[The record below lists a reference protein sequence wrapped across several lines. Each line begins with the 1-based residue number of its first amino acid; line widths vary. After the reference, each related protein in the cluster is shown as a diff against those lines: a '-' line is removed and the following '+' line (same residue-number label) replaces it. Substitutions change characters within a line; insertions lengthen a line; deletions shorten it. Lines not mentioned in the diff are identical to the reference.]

1 MKWLKLFFKIIL
13 FLMVV
18 VFFVEMVLMLTK
30 GDSTIILKKPHIL
43 VVELNGVI
51 VDSKKVIKKLERATK
66 DENIKGVILKI
77 NSPGGAVAPSQE
89 IYKFIRN
96 MKKPVYAAISTLGA
110 SGGYYV
116 ASACDKIFA
125 LSGSIT
131 GSIGVIMK
139 FSNLKELY
147 NKIGIKVVTIKS
159 GKFKDIG
166 SSSREMTKEEKKLL
180 ENAIMD
186 VYNQFIEDILKTR
199 NIKRELLLKY
209 ADGRIITGNQAK
221 KIGLVD
227 AIGTYRDAFVSMK
240 KDFHFTNDVILFEP
254 EERKGVL
261 KELLDGITHIKMKF
275 EETGIFY
282 YLYEN

>member
-1 MKWLKLFFKIIL
+1 MKWVKLLFKFIL
-13 FLMVV
+13 FLIVII
-18 VFFVEMVLMLTK
+18 FFIEMVLMLTK
-30 GDSTIILKKPHIL
+30 GDSSVLLKKPHVL

-51 VDSKKVIKKLERATK
+51 VDSKKVTKKLERAEK
-66 DENIKGVILKI
+66 DEYIKGVILKI

-89 IYKFIRN
+89 IYRFIRN

-147 NKIGIKVVTIKS
+147 DKIGIKVVTIKS

-166 SSSREMTKEEKKLL
+166 SSSREMTKEEKRLL
-180 ENAIMD
+180 ENAIKD
-186 VYNQFIEDILKTR
+186 VYNQFVEDIIKAR
-199 NIKRELLLKY
+199 SIKRELLLKY
-209 ADGRIITGNQAK
+209 ADGRILTGNQAK
-221 KIGLVD
+221 KIGLID
-227 AIGTYRDAFVSMK
+227 AIGTYRDAFISMK
-240 KDFHFTNDVILFEP
+240 KDFHFSNDVILYEP

-261 KELLDGITHIKMKF
+261 REFLEGVTNIKMKF